1 MLIVF
6 TDALEDAG
14 VTTGVSIQEG
24 DTNFL
29 FLPAFSLEL
38 LLPTTF
44 LKAFRKIMK
53 SYLNRFL
60 KPTC

>member
-38 LLPTTF
+38 LLPNTF

-53 SYLNRFL
+53 SY
-60 KPTC
+60 